1 MATAREYLK
10 ILNGQIERARLAI
23 DERRSLLRVMEQQGE
38 DTEDGQQL
46 LFHLQHTLNEMI
58 RLRDAALLEIDD
70 QADDKT

>member
-58 RLRDAALLEIDD
+58 RLRDAALLEIDESGG
-70 QADDKT
+70 